1 MVHAGDLMT
10 DPILGNGALGFL
22 RALHQV
28 YPETVHQRC
37 WFHKIGNVLNALA
50 KSLQGKAK
58 ADLQAIWMAP
68 TRTQANQAFQRF
80 INRYGA
86 KYPEGDR
93 EVKDREALLA
103 FFAFPAE
110 HRAHLRTTNP
120 DRVDLRYRA
129 PPHQPDQELRHPR
142 DLPRPGL
149 QDEPKRPPRPGGAS
163 MPRRKWP
170 SCSGATSGGAALMS
184 SCSTD
189 ARLIVI
195 PTSSCLEGEVTNS
208 NRFQITPR
216 PTRV

>member
-1 MVHAGDLMT
+1 MT

-37 WFHKIGNVLNALA
+37 WFHKIGNFLNALA
-50 KSLQGKAK
+50 KSLQGKEK

-80 INRYGA
+80 INRCAA
-86 KYPEGDR
+86 KYPEAT
-93 EVKDREALLA
+93 EKDREALPA

-120 DRVDLRYRA
+120 VESTFATVRHRTSRTKNCVTRA
-129 PPHQPDQELRHPR
+129 TFLSLAFKMSEEAAKTWRRIHP
-142 DLPRPGL
+142 L
-149 QDEPKRPPRPGGAS
+149 
-163 MPRRKWP
+163 RKWS